1 MPEIM
6 KLSREKGVVDDA
18 GFMNIVTRV
27 QRVTE
32 GPTYPP
38 TSLDMPKVGI
48 PHCLV
53 PPLANAILET
63 YPPPLAPMP
72 SEGVYT
78 YSYTHSLLISNPPV
92 AQVEAN
98 PATLFTQALP
108 E

>member
-1 MPEIM
+1 M

-27 QRVTE
+27 QRVIE

-72 SEGVYT
+72 FGGVYT
-78 YSYTHSLLISNPPV
+78 YLYMPSPVISSPPV
-92 AQVEAN
+92 AQAKVN
-98 PATLFTQALP
+98 PTTLFT
-108 E
+108 